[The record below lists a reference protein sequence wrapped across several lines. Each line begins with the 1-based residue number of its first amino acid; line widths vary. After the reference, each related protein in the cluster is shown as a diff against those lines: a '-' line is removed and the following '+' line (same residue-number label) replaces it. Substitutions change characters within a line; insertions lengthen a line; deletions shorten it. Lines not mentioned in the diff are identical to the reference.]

1 YKDRRNEDGVYEFM
15 EPSHGTPHARDYKRA
30 DDELERQ
37 KTILQTARS
46 TVQSAIDGAYS
57 EDLANSRMKSSY
69 EALGKTDAPYS
80 HGENGIDGV
89 YKNPHGP
96 PDYIITE
103 VKHGNQLPKTLADGS
118 KQASDDWVRDRLD
131 GHFAGEPGNTAAD
144 IKSKLGT
151 DKVQKWLI
159 QVDDHGRVTK
169 HQLDKD
175 ANLIPGTMVNHLGIG
190 G

>member
-1 YKDRRNEDGVYEFM
+1 M